1 MIIFVKNISLEGP
14 ETLGTFFQKKGY
26 QTREIDLQRGEA
38 LPAGFKDVEALV
50 VLGGPMN
57 VYEEEKYPFLKDE
70 DALIKRAVAQGIPYL
85 GICLGAQLL
94 AKACGARVVRSPK
107 EEIGFSTVQF
117 TKETQANGLFKGL
130 GKEID
135 VFQWH
140 GDMFQIPP
148 EGKLLAVS
156 KDCPHQ
162 AFRVGPRAYGLQFHV
177 EIIGRTVQD
186 WSQEYF
192 GTDAAALAK
201 QQAML
206 EDYRKK
212 KDQFHGVADKIYE
225 NFLKIIRDRS
235 QSHQVTRSPEKI
247 G

>member
-1 MIIFVKNISLEGP
+1 MIVFVKNISLEGP
-14 ETLGTFFQKKGY
+14 ETLGTFFQKRGY
-26 QTREIDLQRGEA
+26 PAKEIDLQAGDS
-38 LPAGFKDVEALV
+38 LPRDLKDAQALV

-57 VYEEEKYPFLKDE
+57 VYEEDKYPFLKEE
-70 DALIKRAVAQGIPYL
+70 DALIKRALAQGVPYL

-117 TKETQANGLFKGL
+117 TREVETDSLFNGL

-140 GDMFQIPP
+140 GDMFQIPSG
-148 EGKLLAVS
+148 GKLLAVS

-162 AFRVGPRAYGLQFHV
+162 ALRVGACAYGLQFHV
-177 EIIGRTVQD
+177 EITGRTVQA

-192 GTDAAALAK
+192 GTDAAASAK

-206 EDYRKK
+206 DDYQKK
-212 KDQFHGVADKIYE
+212 KEQFHRAADKIYE
-225 NFLKIIRDRS
+225 NFLKIVV
-235 QSHQVTRSPEKI
+235 SHK
-247 G
+247 